1 MNIAWFGAAGPR
13 PFDDTPSLHAELAG
27 RHRILRYDAQHA
39 HAFVWRQFRGP
50 ADICVYELHDR
61 AEDAF
66 VWPYLLHYP
75 GILRLRSADLGQSRR
90 HTLRQSRRF
99 TDDAAEAAF
108 AGRPRLRIP
117 ILASRLVIVG
127 DRAAAEAL
135 QDEYP
140 DARLRWIAAG
150 VDNVPGGAPAADA
163 AHDASRLRVGVP
175 SVDAV
180 IDGAVRRAR
189 GSGTEVEP
197 IRLDSSADVNRCD
210 AIVALEW
217 PPAPEPPL
225 CALFAMAAGK
235 PAIVYD
241 SPVTAGWPAL
251 DPRSWAPR
259 GFGDRRP
266 PVAISVDARDAE
278 HSLLLALVRLGADL
292 EWRRGLGAA
301 ARAWT
306 ATHATAAGAAS
317 AWDEAL
323 HAAAAL
329 PAPPPPPGWPAH
341 LRADGTERARALLA
355 EVGVE
360 FPL

>member
-27 RHRILRYDAQHA
+27 RHRIVRYDAQHA
-39 HAFVWRQFRGP
+39 HAFVWRQFRAP

-75 GILRLRSADLGQSRR
+75 GVLRLRSADLGRSRR
-90 HTLRQSRRF
+90 HMLRQGRRF

-117 ILASRLVIVG
+117 LLASRLVIVG

-135 QDEYP
+135 QEEYP
-140 DARLRWIAAG
+140 DTRVRWIAAG
-150 VDNVPGGAPAADA
+150 VDIERGGDDVDA
-163 AHDASRLRVGVP
+163 AHDTSRLRVGVP
-175 SVDAV
+175 SVDTV

-189 GSGTEVEP
+189 GSGTDVEL
-197 IRLDSSADVNRCD
+197 IRLDSPADVNRCD
-210 AIVALEW
+210 AIAALEW
-217 PPAPEPPL
+217 PPAPEPPPG
-225 CALFAMAAGK
+225 ALSAMAAGK

-251 DPRSWAPR
+251 DPRSWVPR

-266 PVAISVDARDAE
+266 PIAISLDSRDAE

-292 EWRRGLGAA
+292 ELRRGLGAA

-306 ATHATAAGAAS
+306 ATHASAARAAS

-323 HAAAAL
+323 DAAAAL
-329 PAPPPPPGWPAH
+329 PAPTPPPGWPAH